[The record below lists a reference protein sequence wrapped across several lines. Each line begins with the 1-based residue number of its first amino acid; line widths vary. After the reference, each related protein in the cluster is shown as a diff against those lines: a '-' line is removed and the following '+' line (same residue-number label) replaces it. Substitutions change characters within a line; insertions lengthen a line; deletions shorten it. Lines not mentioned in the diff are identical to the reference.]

1 MTTTHVTA
9 STPAPSQ
16 PTPGRPL
23 RILYADDMKELR
35 ELITIVLGRDG
46 HAVETF
52 ANGSLALEKLSNAA
66 PDHYDLVIT
75 DHHMP
80 EMNGLE
86 LVRRLRER
94 PYRGK
99 VMVFSSEISPIVQE
113 KYRQL
118 AVDRILPK
126 PIFPA
131 QLRTSLRDLFAASA
145 PPAS

>member
-1 MTTTHVTA
+1 MST
-9 STPAPSQ
+9 STPAPSL

-35 ELITIVLGRDG
+35 ELISIVLGRDG
-46 HAVETF
+46 HTVETF
-52 ANGSLALEKLSNAA
+52 PNGSVALDRVTAA
-66 PDHYDLVIT
+66 PQAYDLVIT

-86 LVRRLRER
+86 FVRRLREQSY
-94 PYRGK
+94 PGK
-99 VMVFSSEISPIVQE
+99 VMVFSSEISPLVQE

-126 PIFPA
+126 PIFPS
-131 QLRTSLRDLFAASA
+131 QLRASLRELYAAPS
-145 PPAS
+145 PAA

>member
-1 MTTTHVTA
+1 MTS
-9 STPAPSQ
+9 STPASSQ
-16 PTPGRPL
+16 STPGRPL

-46 HAVETF
+46 HTVESF
-52 ANGSLALEKLSNAA
+52 ANGNLALEKLNNAA
-66 PDHYDLVIT
+66 PDHFDLVIT

-94 PYRGK
+94 TYRGK

-131 QLRTSLRDLFAASA
+131 QLRTSLRDLFAVAATPSA
-145 PPAS
+145 

>member
-1 MTTTHVTA
+1 MTTSLVT
-9 STPAPSQ
+9 STPPAPSQ

-46 HAVETF
+46 HTVEAF
-52 ANGSLALEKLSNAA
+52 PNGTLALEQLNSAA
-66 PDHYDLVIT
+66 PDHYDLIIT

-86 LVRRLRER
+86 LVRHLRER
-94 PYRGK
+94 TYPGK
-99 VMVFSSEISPIVQE
+99 VMVFSSEISPLVQE

-131 QLRTSLRDLFAASA
+131 QLRTSLRDLFAAPATPSA
-145 PPAS
+145 

>member
-1 MTTTHVTA
+1 MPTSLV
-9 STPAPSQ
+9 STPTPSSSL
-16 PTPGRPL
+16 PTPGRQL

-35 ELITIVLGRDG
+35 ELITIVLGREG
-46 HAVETF
+46 HTVETA
-52 ANGSLALEKLSNAA
+52 ANGSLALERVTAA
-66 PDHYDLVIT
+66 LNDYDLVIT

-86 LVRRLRER
+86 FIRRLREQ
-94 PYRGK
+94 PFKGK

-126 PIFPA
+126 PIFPT
-131 QLRTSLRDLFAASA
+131 QLRNSLRELYAAVPSA
-145 PPAS
+145 V

>member
-1 MTTTHVTA
+1 MTTSLVST
-9 STPAPSQ
+9 STPASSL

-35 ELITIVLGRDG
+35 ELITIVLGREG
-46 HAVETF
+46 HKVET
-52 ANGSLALEKLSNAA
+52 APNGSAALECLASASQ
-66 PDHYDLVIT
+66 DYDLVIT

-86 LVRRLRER
+86 LVRRLREQTFK
-94 PYRGK
+94 GK
-99 VMVFSSEISPIVQE
+99 VMVFSSEISPVIQD

-131 QLRTSLRDLFAASA
+131 QLRNSLRELYAAPS
-145 PPAS
+145 PAT

>member
-1 MTTTHVTA
+1 MTTSFVTT
-9 STPAPSQ
+9 SPAPSQ

-46 HAVETF
+46 HTVEAVP
-52 ANGSLALEKLSNAA
+52 NGSLALDQLSSAA
-66 PDHYDLVIT
+66 PDHYDLIIT

-94 PYRGK
+94 TYRGK
-99 VMVFSSEISPIVQE
+99 VMVFSSEISPAVQE

-126 PIFPA
+126 PIFPT
-131 QLRTSLRDLFAASA
+131 QLRTSLRDLFAPTAAPSA
-145 PPAS
+145 

>member
-1 MTTTHVTA
+1 MTTSLVT
-9 STPAPSQ
+9 SPTSAPS
-16 PTPGRPL
+16 PTTPGRPL

-46 HAVETF
+46 HSVETF
-52 ANGSLALEKLSNAA
+52 ANGSLALDQLSGAA

-94 PYRGK
+94 TYRGK

-131 QLRTSLRDLFAASA
+131 QLRTSLRDLFAG
-145 PPAS
+145 PATPST